1 MVKVSNL
8 QRLSSS
14 EMLVEYPLPPP
25 HPTGKK
31 FGDIVL
37 VDDDQLLLN

>member
-14 EMLVEYPLPPP
+14 EMLVEYPLPQPP
-25 HPTGKK
+25 TPRERTL
-31 FGDIVL
+31 DIVL

>member
-25 HPTGKK
+25 TPRERTL
-31 FGDIVL
+31 DIVL